1 MDSKN
6 PMLKV
11 VYPESGESRAAGL
24 YDVCEWWIETYPE
37 DAFVSAPEPIV
48 TARNAMKEILAMRK
62 VTE

>member
-11 VYPESGESRAAGL
+11 VYPESGESREAGL

-37 DAFVSAPEPIV
+37 DA
-48 TARNAMKEILAMRK
+48 L
-62 VTE
+62 